1 MMWRREIKM
10 EKAYPVED
18 NFTKDTLRAGA
29 ISLFGEE
36 AGSHMKSWR
45 DKKYFMDVI
54 HANLFERNMSMNTFI
69 LELFKLSGIQHEIPT
84 EVVLANDEPR
94 FVSKEVIYGFVDV
107 IDAKVDAEP
116 VLEVET
122 KLNEMKIQAIVEEDF
137 SNDDKLDENIDADI
151 ARCEGQDEFMMNSLS
166 NRINVF
172 KKYHD
177 GCLKK

>member
-1 MMWRREIKM
+1 MWGKVIKM

-18 NFTKDTLRAGA
+18 NFTKETLRAGA

-45 DKKYFMDVI
+45 DKKYYMDII

-94 FVSKEVIYGFVDV
+94 FVSKEVIYAHVDV
-107 IDAKVDAEP
+107 FDAKVDAEP
-116 VLEVET
+116 VLELET
-122 KLNEMKIQAIVEEDF
+122 KLKEMKIQEMSKKI
-137 SNDDKLDENIDADI
+137 LPT
-151 ARCEGQDEFMMNSLS
+151 MM
-166 NRINVF
+166 R
-172 KKYHD
+172 
-177 GCLKK
+177 

>member
-1 MMWRREIKM
+1 
-10 EKAYPVED
+10 
-18 NFTKDTLRAGA
+18 
-29 ISLFGEE
+29 
-36 AGSHMKSWR
+36 
-45 DKKYFMDVI
+45 
-54 HANLFERNMSMNTFI
+54 
-69 LELFKLSGIQHEIPT
+69 
-84 EVVLANDEPR
+84 VVLANDEPR

-107 IDAKVDAEP
+107 IDAKVDTEP
-116 VLEVET
+116 VHEVET